1 MSRFAFIDRE
11 KALYPVSLLCSLLKV
26 SRSGFYAWAR
36 RPPSKRAVA
45 DAVLTEQI
53 AGFHEASR
61 RTYGAPRIHLDLAEA
76 GIHVGRKRV
85 ARLMRAAGL
94 EGVHRRA
101 WRHGTKQNP
110 AAVPAPD
117 LLERDFTATGVNQKW
132 VADVTYV
139 PTTAGWLYLAI
150 VLDAYS
156 RRIIGWSMDTHRK
169 TQLVVDALAM
179 AVTNRGGQ
187 VAGVIHHSDRGGEYS
202 SDDLERAL
210 RKAGALPSMG
220 SVADCYDNSMAES
233 FFATLETELFWAQP
247 GRRFTGH
254 REAKLA
260 IFDYLETFYN
270 RRRRHTSI
278 GGIAPVAYE
287 NLAAAQAV
295 LAA

>member
-117 LLERDFTATGVNQKW
+117 LLERDFTATGVRSAASHRWLTRIWRPLRPSWQHDRHKSRVHRTGSAPNGLRARRNAS
-132 VADVTYV
+132 ADVVDSPERRLFYV
-139 PTTAGWLYLAI
+139 AAHRLPLRLQTASTRLTSRSVSDASNARPGVLPSYRSFRRLTSVGPT
-150 VLDAYS
+150 
-156 RRIIGWSMDTHRK
+156 
-169 TQLVVDALAM
+169 
-179 AVTNRGGQ
+179 
-187 VAGVIHHSDRGGEYS
+187 
-202 SDDLERAL
+202 L
-210 RKAGALPSMG
+210 RKIWL
-220 SVADCYDNSMAES
+220 
-233 FFATLETELFWAQP
+233 
-247 GRRFTGH
+247 
-254 REAKLA
+254 
-260 IFDYLETFYN
+260 
-270 RRRRHTSI
+270 
-278 GGIAPVAYE
+278 
-287 NLAAAQAV
+287 
-295 LAA
+295 